1 MSIDLYRYGDT
12 KYIAFKLVNSSGDGV
27 NNILQ
32 AGDVWISQDTGSGFS
47 AAAQVSN
54 LPQLIDANDM
64 PGCYSWLPT
73 IAETTCQAFMVN
85 IKDQT
90 APAAFIENSFVIACG
105 GNSSA
110 FFDGD

>member
-12 KYIAFKLVNSSGDGV
+12 KQIAFKLVDSSGDGV
-27 NNILQ
+27 NNTLQ

-47 AAAQVSN
+47 AAAQVTN
-54 LPQLIDANDM
+54 LPQLIDQNDIA
-64 PGCYSWLPT
+64 GCYYWTPT
-73 IAETTCQAFMVN
+73 VAETSCQAFMVN

-90 APAAFIENSFVIACG
+90 VPAAFIENSFVIATG
-105 GNSSA
+105 GNASA